1 MTMSSI
7 FDVPMHNKSLCLRD
21 LAIVREPV
29 REREPT
35 RFVDAGPAHV
45 KDARLDARLDPSRWP
60 SQAFVLLAVLVTGV
74 YYFRHTLRYPA
85 TLADTCNF
93 FTLAVLP
100 MLLYSRV
107 PPPPCAASVP
117 TWHLLAAHAAAMLF
131 AYEHPGEAVSA
142 PLFVVVLALAV
153 TALFTHHRPHQ
164 TTYVLLAGCLV
175 LNSFFAMAVYLMH
188 DDDVSCVYFNCSYL
202 AVFFFLLF
210 I

>member
-29 REREPT
+29 RDARERETNT
-35 RFVDAGPAHV
+35 RFVDASPAH
-45 KDARLDARLDPSRWP
+45 KDARLDPSRWP

-74 YYFRHTLRYPA
+74 YHFRHTLWYPA
-85 TLADTCNF
+85 TLADTCHF
-93 FTLAVLP
+93 FTFAVLP
-100 MLLYSRV
+100 MLIYSRV
-107 PPPPCAASVP
+107 PPAVP

-131 AYEHPGEAVSA
+131 AYESPGEAVSA
-142 PLFVVVLALAV
+142 TLFVAVLALAV

>member
-1 MTMSSI
+1 MTMSTI

-21 LAIVREPV
+21 LATVREPA
-29 REREPT
+29 RAET
-35 RFVDAGPAHV
+35 RAHV
-45 KDARLDARLDPSRWP
+45 ETYNPGKDIARLDPSRWP
-60 SQAFVLLAVLVTGV
+60 SQAFVLLAVLVTAV
-74 YYFRHTLRYPA
+74 YYFRQPLRYPA

-107 PPPPCAASVP
+107 PPASVP

-175 LNSFFAMAVYLMH
+175 LNSFFAMAVHLMR
-188 DDDVSCVYFNCSYL
+188 DDEVSAAYFNGSYL
-202 AVFFFLLF
+202 AAFFLLLF

>member
-1 MTMSSI
+1 MTMSTI

-21 LAIVREPV
+21 LATVREPV
-29 REREPT
+29 RAET
-35 RFVDAGPAHV
+35 RAHV
-45 KDARLDARLDPSRWP
+45 ESTYNPSKDIARLDPSRWP
-60 SQAFVLLAVLVTGV
+60 SQAFVLLAVLVTAV
-74 YYFRHTLRYPA
+74 YYFRQPLRYPA

-107 PPPPCAASVP
+107 PPASVP

-188 DDDVSCVYFNCSYL
+188 DDEISCVYFNCSYL

>member
-1 MTMSSI
+1 MTMSTI

-21 LAIVREPV
+21 LATVREPV
-29 REREPT
+29 RADT
-35 RFVDAGPAHV
+35 RAHV
-45 KDARLDARLDPSRWP
+45 ESTYNPSKDSKDLRLDASRWP
-60 SQAFVLLAVLVTGV
+60 AQAFVLLAMLVTGV
-74 YYFRHTLRYPA
+74 YYFRQPLRYPA

-107 PPPPCAASVP
+107 PSPPCSSVP

-131 AYEHPGEAVSA
+131 AYESPGEAVSA
-142 PLFVVVLALAV
+142 TLFVAVLALAV

>member
-1 MTMSSI
+1 MTMSTI

-21 LAIVREPV
+21 LVTVREPV
-29 REREPT
+29 RADTRERAFAETPT
-35 RFVDAGPAHV
+35 H
-45 KDARLDARLDPSRWP
+45 KDSKDLRLDPSRWP
-60 SQAFVLLAVLVTGV
+60 SQAFVLLALLVTGV
-74 YYFRHTLRYPA
+74 YYFRQPPRYPA

-107 PPPPCAASVP
+107 PPSPSAPSVP

-131 AYEHPGEAVSA
+131 AYESPGEAVSA
-142 PLFVVVLALAV
+142 TLFVAVLALAV

>member
-21 LAIVREPV
+21 LAIVREPA
-29 REREPT
+29 REREPST

-45 KDARLDARLDPSRWP
+45 KDARLDPSRWP

-74 YYFRHTLRYPA
+74 YYFRNTLRYPA
-85 TLADTCNF
+85 TLADTCHF

-107 PPPPCAASVP
+107 QPPGAP

-131 AYEHPGEAVSA
+131 AYEHGGEAVSA
-142 PLFVVVLALAV
+142 ALFVAVLALTV

-175 LNSFFAMAVYLMH
+175 LNSFFAMAVHLMR
-188 DDDVSCVYFNCSYL
+188 DDEVSAAYFNGSYL
-202 AVFFFLLF
+202 AAFFLLLF

>member
-1 MTMSSI
+1 MSSI

-21 LAIVREPV
+21 LAIVREPL
-29 REREPT
+29 RPET
-35 RFVDAGPAHV
+35 RAHV
-45 KDARLDARLDPSRWP
+45 ETYNPSKDIARLDPSRWP
-60 SQAFVLLAVLVTGV
+60 SQAFVLLALLVTGV
-74 YYFRHTLRYPA
+74 YYFRQPLRYPA

-107 PPPPCAASVP
+107 APVAVP

-131 AYEHPGEAVSA
+131 AYEHDGEAVSA

-164 TTYVLLAGCLV
+164 TTYVLLAGCLT
-175 LNSFFAMAVYLMH
+175 LNSFFAMAVYLMR
-188 DDDVSCVYFNCSYL
+188 DDEVSCVYYNCSYL
-202 AVFFFLLF
+202 AVFFFMLF
-210 I
+210 V

>member
-1 MTMSSI
+1 MTMSTI

-21 LAIVREPV
+21 LATVREPA
-29 REREPT
+29 RAET
-35 RFVDAGPAHV
+35 RAHV
-45 KDARLDARLDPSRWP
+45 ETYNPSKDIARLDPSRWP
-60 SQAFVLLAVLVTGV
+60 SQAFVLLALLVTGV
-74 YYFRHTLRYPA
+74 YYFRQPLRYPA

-107 PPPPCAASVP
+107 PPSPSAPSVP

-142 PLFVVVLALAV
+142 TLFVAVLALAV

>member
-21 LAIVREPV
+21 LALVREPAP
-29 REREPT
+29 RSHT
-35 RFVDAGPAHV
+35 DNKDGAHV
-45 KDARLDARLDPSRWP
+45 SSAHKDSRDARLDPSRWP
-60 SQAFVLLAVLVTGV
+60 AQAFILLAMLVTAV
-74 YYFRHTLRYPA
+74 YYFRQPLRYPA

-107 PPPPCAASVP
+107 PPPCASTVP

-131 AYEHPGEAVSA
+131 AYESPGEAVSA
-142 PLFVVVLALAV
+142 SLFVAVLALAV

-175 LNSFFAMAVYLMH
+175 LNSFFAMAVFLMH
-188 DDDVSCVYFNCSYL
+188 DDAVSCLYFNCSYL
-202 AVFFFLLF
+202 AVFFLLLF

>member
-21 LAIVREPV
+21 LAIVREPA
-29 REREPT
+29 RAET
-35 RFVDAGPAHV
+35 RAPVETYNPS
-45 KDARLDARLDPSRWP
+45 KDIARLDPSRWP
-60 SQAFVLLAVLVTGV
+60 SQAFVLLGVLVTAV
-74 YYFRHTLRYPA
+74 YFFRQPLRHPA
-85 TLADTCNF
+85 TLASTCNF

-107 PPPPCAASVP
+107 PPASVP

-188 DDDVSCVYFNCSYL
+188 DDEVSGVYFNCSYL